1 MGSSLVFLEA
11 MLMDRD
17 NSWNWSHMQV
27 ILIDIDVLNSLFK
40 LEEISRGLISLLKK
54 SIEFERIISV
64 IEVWKEIMILRGLIL
79 FRVEVHEIISVII
92 IIVDLLVVLLV
103 VLLIHPRIIR
113 STVYCR

>member
-40 LEEISRGLISLLKK
+40 LEEISRGLFGLLKQ
-54 SIEFERIISV
+54 SIDFERIISV
-64 IEVWKEIMILRGLIL
+64 IEVWEEIMILRGLIL
-79 FRVEVHEIISVII
+79 FRVEVHEVISVII
-92 IIVDLLVVLLV
+92 IVVDLMVVLLV
-103 VLLIHPRIIR
+103 VLLIHPRIIC
-113 STVYCR
+113 STIHCR